1 MVFFLHA
8 SFHLLICLAFTLWC
22 DSCRLV
28 CTLMRCQATT
38 PQEQDDFPFP
48 SAATPRTVAVD
59 GFLANQDDYQITL
72 SGGPGAGAVGTPLYT
87 LQFRYPHL
95 HPTPPHPAGQIS
107 V

>member
-1 MVFFLHA
+1 
-8 SFHLLICLAFTLWC
+8 
-22 DSCRLV
+22 
-28 CTLMRCQATT
+28 MRCQATT

-87 LQFRYPHL
+87 LQFRY
-95 HPTPPHPAGQIS
+95 HPLIRDSDQSWRRQWPCIS
-107 V
+107 DDASIHCFD